1 MAQHFDSDVF
11 RYMAMVKQFPAL
23 DRDQELALAL
33 SWKNHG
39 DTRAREALVRAH
51 LRHVIAVALKYR
63 RYGTPMA
70 ELIAEGNL
78 GLLHALSKFE
88 PERGYRLVTYAGHWI
103 RAYVLNFILRSWS
116 MVGGGTGAL
125 RSKLF
130 FKLRRERVRL
140 LNLIGNSDR
149 ANEILAEKL
158 GLPREEL
165 EQMLRRLD
173 TRDVSLDAP
182 IAGDSV
188 TPLID
193 LMPAPERDQEEIAA
207 SAETSR
213 VACVAVRNAV
223 AALDRRERYIVE
235 HRISADT
242 EDQLALAEI
251 ARHLGVSRERARQLE
266 ARAKKKLRVR
276 IKQLEQE
283 SGFEFLD
290 LGSAA

>member
-11 RYMAMVKQFPAL
+11 RYMAMVKQLPAL

-39 DTRAREALVRAH
+39 NMRAREALVRAH

-63 RYGTPMA
+63 RYGVPMT

-78 GLLHALSKFE
+78 GLLHALGKFE

-116 MVGGGTGAL
+116 MVGGGSGAL

-130 FKLRRERVRL
+130 FKLRRERVRI
-140 LNLIGNSDR
+140 LNLVGDSDR
-149 ANEILAEKL
+149 ANEMLAEKL

-182 IAGDSV
+182 VAGDSA

-193 LMPAPERDQEEIAA
+193 LMPARDRDQEEIAVG
-207 SAETSR
+207 AETSR

-235 HRISADT
+235 HRLSADT

-276 IKQLEQE
+276 IKELEQE

>member
-1 MAQHFDSDVF
+1 MARHFDSDVF
-11 RYMAMVKQFPAL
+11 RYMAMVKQLPAL

-39 DTRAREALVRAH
+39 DKRAREALVRAH

-63 RYGTPMA
+63 RYGVPMA

-140 LNLIGNSDR
+140 LNLVGDSDR

-158 GLPREEL
+158 GLPRAEL

-182 IAGDSV
+182 VAGDSA

-193 LMPAPERDQEEIAA
+193 LMPARDRDQEEIAV

-235 HRISADT
+235 HRLSADT

>member
-1 MAQHFDSDVF
+1 MARQFDSDVF
-11 RYMAMVKQFPAL
+11 RYMAMVKQLPSL
-23 DRDQELALAL
+23 DRDREVELAMR
-33 SWKNHG
+33 WKYHG
-39 DTRAREALVRAH
+39 DASAREALVRAH

-63 RYGTPMA
+63 RYGIPLA
-70 ELIAEGNL
+70 ELISEGNL
-78 GLLHALSKFE
+78 GLLHALGKFE

-130 FKLRRERVRL
+130 FKLRRERVRI
-140 LNLIGNSDR
+140 LNLVGEGEQ
-149 ANEILAEKL
+149 ANRMLAEKL
-158 GLPREEL
+158 GLPQDEL
-165 EQMLRRLD
+165 ERMLRRLD

-182 IAGDSV
+182 VAGDSA

-193 LMPAPERDQEEIAA
+193 LMPSYDRNQEDVATA
-207 SAETSR
+207 SETSR
-213 VACVAVRNAV
+213 FARSAVQTAV
-223 AALDRRERYIVE
+223 ADLDRRERYIVE
-235 HRISADT
+235 HRISADA

-251 ARHLGVSRERARQLE
+251 ARQLGVSRERARQLE

-276 IKQLEQE
+276 IKQLEE
-283 SGFEFLD
+283 ACGCEFLD

>member
-1 MAQHFDSDVF
+1 MARHFDSDVF
-11 RYMAMVKQFPAL
+11 RYMAMVKQLPAL

-33 SWKNHG
+33 SWKNGG
-39 DTRAREALVRAH
+39 DKRAREALVRAH

-63 RYGTPMA
+63 RYGVPLA

-130 FKLRRERVRL
+130 FKLRRERVRI
-140 LNLIGNSDR
+140 LNLVGDSDR
-149 ANEILAEKL
+149 ANEMLAEKL
-158 GLPREEL
+158 GLQREEL

-182 IAGDSV
+182 VAGDSA

-193 LMPAPERDQEEIAA
+193 LMPARDRDQEEIAA

-235 HRISADT
+235 HRLSADT

>member
-1 MAQHFDSDVF
+1 MAQRFDSDVF
-11 RYMAMVKQFPAL
+11 RYMAMVKNLPAL
-23 DRDQELALAL
+23 ERDQELALAL
-33 SWKNHG
+33 RWKKHG
-39 DTRAREALVRAH
+39 DADAREALVRAH
-51 LRHVIAVALKYR
+51 LRHVIAVALKHR
-63 RYGTPMA
+63 RYGVPLA
-70 ELIAEGNL
+70 ELIAEGNI

-88 PERGYRLVTYAGHWI
+88 PERGYRLVTYASHWI

-140 LNLIGNSDR
+140 LNLVGDSEQ
-149 ANEILAEKL
+149 ANRMLAEKL
-158 GLPREEL
+158 GLPRDEL

-182 IAGDSV
+182 VAGDSA

-193 LMPAPERDQEEIAA
+193 LLPSRDRNQEEIAA
-207 SAETSR
+207 GAETSR
-213 VACVAVRNAV
+213 AARTAVQSAV

-235 HRISADT
+235 HRLSADT

-251 ARHLGVSRERARQLE
+251 ARQLGVSRERARQLE

-276 IKQLEQE
+276 IQQLEAE
-283 SGFEFLD
+283 SGCEYLD